1 MEAVTL
7 ETMQNVVPLKL
18 GNKWHVTVG
27 RESKIDYCFGFDNE
41 RDSRKFFNLI
51 KYLNFD
57 NGNNK
62 VVLCLVNSKG
72 DPVSAYE
79 FDYNI
84 NKIKKDE

>member
-7 ETMQNVVPLKL
+7 KNMRDAVPVKL
-18 GNKWHVTVG
+18 QKWHVTVG

-57 NGNNK
+57 NGNK
-62 VVLCLVNSKG
+62 VVVGLVNSKG
-72 DPVSAYE
+72 DPVAACV